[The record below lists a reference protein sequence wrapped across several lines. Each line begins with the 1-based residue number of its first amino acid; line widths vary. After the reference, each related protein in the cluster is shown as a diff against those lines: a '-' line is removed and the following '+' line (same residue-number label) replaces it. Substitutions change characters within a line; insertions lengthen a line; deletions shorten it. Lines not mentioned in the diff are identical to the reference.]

1 MKIAFTICTFS
12 YLGLA
17 EVLARSLDEH
27 DQDTLFLTFIVDG
40 CLNEARTLFNF
51 DRIVEANKV
60 LRIPSIE
67 WIEMAFKYDVTEF
80 CTAIKPACFKYIFQN
95 FQCDACI
102 YLDPDIL
109 VFDNLKCLYDQL
121 TRKSIILTPHI
132 ATIQTTYS
140 GDLSE
145 KNLLYSGIYNLG
157 FLGLKNCEISMRML
171 DWWDIRLKDRCYQS
185 MSEHYF
191 TDQKWMDF
199 IPGFFPN
206 DVLIL
211 PNLGLNLAPWNFFER
226 EVIFDGGRA
235 FVRNRL
241 DEKSEPADR
250 LKFAHFSG
258 FNYRDLAAGRVSQG
272 NILDLRI
279 PKDIGKLIDIYAN
292 KLKCSNVSDWMA
304 RGYYYNRFS
313 NSVNVSTV
321 HRRLYRRLL
330 EDARVSGDPFNSDG
344 EFYAKLTQHGLVDVA
359 ISDSKMMISAV
370 SRLWYIM
377 LIVNLCLRFIHF
389 AIGTNRFFLA
399 MRVLRL
405 YSIVE
410 NHVYLID
417 KRYLRE
423 VRLRR

>member
-40 CLNEARTLFNF
+40 CLNDARTFFNF

-60 LRIPSIE
+60 LGIPSNE
-67 WIEMAFKYDVTEF
+67 WNQMAFKYDVTEF

-95 FQCDACI
+95 FNCDAGI

-109 VFDNLKCLYDQL
+109 VFGSLKCLYDHFIH
-121 TRKSIILTPHI
+121 KSIILTPHI
-132 ATIQTTYS
+132 VTIQTTYS

-145 KNLLYSGIYNLG
+145 KSLLYSGIYNLG

-199 IPGFFPN
+199 VPGFFPM

-211 PNLGLNLAPWNFFER
+211 QNLGLNLAPWNFFER
-226 EVIFDGGRA
+226 EVIFDGGQT

-241 DEKSEPADR
+241 DQMIGIPDR
-250 LKFAHFSG
+250 LIFAHFSG
-258 FNYRDLAAGRVSQG
+258 FDYRDLVSGRISQR

-279 PKDIGKLIDIYAN
+279 PADIEKLIDIYAD
-292 KLKCSNVSDWMA
+292 KLKCSNICDWMV
-304 RGYYYNRFS
+304 RSYDYNIFS

-321 HRRLYRRLL
+321 HRRIYRRLL
-330 EDARVSGDPFNSDG
+330 EDARASGDPFDSDG
-344 EFYAKLTQHGLVDVA
+344 NFYTTLVQNGLVDVA
-359 ISDSKMMISAV
+359 SGDSKMVISAV
-370 SRLWYIM
+370 SKFWFIV
-377 LIVNLCLRFIHF
+377 LIFNLSLRFIHF
-389 AIGTNRFFLA
+389 VIGTNRFFLA

-423 VRLRR
+423 VRFRK